1 MQATHRITVF
11 IVEDHAPVRE
21 RLISM
26 LDRAER
32 FTVVGE
38 AETPQAAIEGILHT
52 VPDSVVL
59 DVHLIGGNGLEVLRG
74 VRAVEPGIDFV
85 VLTNHPNAQYRRA
98 FINAGASCVLDKTTE
113 FAKLPEAI
121 LASGMPSYRSQS
133 KIA

>member
-1 MQATHRITVF
+1 MQATDRISVF
-11 IVEDHAPVRE
+11 IVEDHLPVRE
-21 RLISM
+21 RLVSM
-26 LDRAER
+26 LDRSQR

-38 AETPQAAIEGILHT
+38 AETPQGAIEGILHC

-59 DVHLIGGNGLEVLRG
+59 DVHLTGGNGLDVLRG
-74 VRAVEPGIDFV
+74 VRAVEPGIAFV

-98 FINAGASCVLDKTTE
+98 FMNAGASCVLDKTTE

-121 LASGMPSYRSQS
+121 LACGMRSYQPQT